1 MMTLEQNKRKMY
13 YSNLLTVAPGYVTD
27 ESGNLVVSYVTED
40 GIVIYEETG
49 ESVPIY
55 STPQEMY
62 ANISESGGES
72 EAQEYGLSVSDY
84 EAVLLF
90 DKDKYPLKEGSL
102 VWVDSP
108 IENEYGGTEIE
119 IDVDGEN
126 VKTNA
131 PTKASADFIVK
142 KTPKSLNFTKA
153 ILGAVEK

>member
-1 MMTLEQNKRKMY
+1 MRTQKRNKVKMY
-13 YSNLLTVAPGYVTD
+13 YSNFLTVAPGYVTD
-27 ESGNLVVSYVTED
+27 ENGNLVVSYVTED

-55 STPQEMY
+55 STPKEMY

-72 EAQEYGLSVSDY
+72 EAKEYGLSVADY

-108 IENEYGGTEIE
+108 IEHEYGGTEIE
-119 IDVDGEN
+119 IDIDVEK

-131 PTKASADFIVK
+131 PTKVSADFIVK
-142 KTPKSLNFTKA
+142 KAPKSLNFTKA
-153 ILGAVEK
+153 ILGAIEK

>member
-1 MMTLEQNKRKMY
+1 MMTLKKNKRKMY
-13 YSNLLTVAPGYVTD
+13 YSNFLTVAPGYVTD
-27 ESGNLVVSYVTED
+27 ENGNLVVSYVTED

-62 ANISESGGES
+62 ANISESGGEA
-72 EAQEYGLSVSDY
+72 EAQEYGLSVADY

-90 DKDKYPLKEGSL
+90 DKGKYPLKEGSL

-108 IENEYGGTEIE
+108 IEHEYGGTEIE
-119 IDVDGEN
+119 IDVDGET

>member
-1 MMTLEQNKRKMY
+1 MRTQKRNKVKMY
-13 YSNLLTVAPGYVTD
+13 YSNFLTVAPGYVTD

-72 EAQEYGLSVSDY
+72 EAKEYGLSVADY

-90 DKDKYPLKEGSL
+90 DKGKYPLKEGSL

-108 IENEYGGTEIE
+108 IEHEYGGTEIE
-119 IDVDGEN
+119 IDVDGEK

-131 PTKASADFIVK
+131 PTKASSDFIVK